1 MEETWTIGR
10 VLTWTTSHFA
20 EKGMESPRLDA
31 ELLIADALA
40 LTRLQLYTQ
49 HDQPLIAPEL
59 AAVRERVRRR
69 SRREPVAY
77 ITGTRGF
84 WSLDLQVDR
93 RVLIPRPETEL
104 LIEKALDFLK
114 PFRQPRIVDVGTGS
128 GCIALTLAKE
138 RPDARVLAIDT
149 SPDALAVAA
158 ANRDRL
164 ELPVTLQ
171 RGDLLQ
177 GVEGPFDLIVSN
189 PPYIASGEIAGLM
202 PDVARHE
209 PRLALDGGPDG
220 LDLIRR
226 LLDRCAQPG
235 VLAPGGRIYLEI
247 GIHQAPA
254 VIAELERRGFVDVAA
269 RKDYG
274 GIDRVI
280 AATAPRRR

>member
-220 LDLIRR
+220 LVLIRPLIDQAGAR
-226 LLDRCAQPG
+226 
-235 VLAPGGRIYLEI
+235 LAPGGGLMIEIGHDQGPRLLEI
-247 GIHQAPA
+247 LKKDGRFEAEA
-254 VIAELERRGFVDVAA
+254 VHADAA
-269 RKDYG
+269 GLPRL
-274 GIDRVI
+274 
-280 AATAPRRR
+280 ATARRVRA

>member
-189 PPYIASGEIAGLM
+189 PPYIASAEIAGLM

-220 LDLIRR
+220 LVLIRPLIDQAGAR
-226 LLDRCAQPG
+226 
-235 VLAPGGRIYLEI
+235 LAPGGGLMIEIGHDQGPRLLEI
-247 GIHQAPA
+247 LKKDGRFEAEA
-254 VIAELERRGFVDVAA
+254 VHADAA
-269 RKDYG
+269 GLPRL
-274 GIDRVI
+274 
-280 AATAPRRR
+280 ATARRVRA